1 MDFYNELEQL
11 CNVLEKELKIS
22 NEKLESSGNNLTGDD
37 LSYIDKLT
45 HSIKSIKTTM
55 AMMDSD
61 GYSNDGGYGMSG
73 NYGRGGNSGRY
84 YPYYSGARGRSAK
97 RDSMG
102 RYSRGRGYS
111 GDDDM
116 IEQLHELM
124 EQAPDDRTR
133 QEFQKFISKVEN
145 M

>member
-55 AMMDSD
+55 AMMDAE
-61 GYSNDGGYGMSG
+61 GYSGGYGMSG

-116 IEQLHELM
+116 IAQLRELM
-124 EQAPDDRTR
+124 EDAPDDRTR
-133 QEFQKFISKVEN
+133 QEFQKFINKVES

>member
-11 CNVLEKELKIS
+11 CNVLERELKTS

-55 AMMDSD
+55 AMMDSE
-61 GYSNDGGYGMSG
+61 GYSGYGG
-73 NYGRGGNSGRY
+73 NMGGNMGGNSGRY
-84 YPYYSGARGRSAK
+84 YQGNYSGRGRR

-102 RYSRGRGYS
+102 RYSRSRGRYS
-111 GDDDM
+111 GNDEMVD
-116 IEQLHELM
+116 QLRELM
-124 EQAPDDRTR
+124 EDAPDDRTR
-133 QEFQKFISKVEN
+133 QEFQKFISKVES